1 MNLQIHEILD
11 LRNSMEIFN
20 SLILP
25 FGTVY
30 KIHRLSES
38 LTAPAQFYEEQRR
51 KLVLDCAARNED
63 GSIVSDERN
72 NAVIAED
79 QMKEFTDKFN
89 ELLLT
94 SVEVAPVSFRVSE
107 FESCNLKPT
116 ELSSAFVRYF
126 ITD

>member
-20 SLILP
+20 SLTLP

-30 KIHRLSES
+30 KIHRLNES